1 MYQILVSIILQSHF
15 AAVIIF
21 FLLCEVSFLSFD
33 TNNYV
38 KLCTFSIP
46 NYPFPTRNL
55 KGKIHDFPSNQILK
69 GHDLEPAHFP
79 AVLKY
84 GKIRHHIFV
93 RFSVAIWAE
102 QIIKPLPR
110 MRIEE
115 ETAPEEK
122 PITFLYANIHL
133 SRDTFHHLGFL

>member
-1 MYQILVSIILQSHF
+1 MIL
-15 AAVIIF
+15 
-21 FLLCEVSFLSFD
+21 
-33 TNNYV
+33 
-38 KLCTFSIP
+38 
-46 NYPFPTRNL
+46 NL
-55 KGKIHDFPSNQILK
+55 HI
-69 GHDLEPAHFP
+69 
-79 AVLKY
+79 VLKY

-115 ETAPEEK
+115 DTAPEEK
-122 PITFLYANIHL
+122 LITFLYTNIHL